1 MDRRKLNVVD
11 FVDFIYTESV
21 FAYRME
27 EINPGSALTALK
39 IEKGISKH

>member
-21 FAYRME
+21 FTYRME
-27 EINPGSALTALK
+27 EINPGASFTALK
-39 IEKGISKH
+39 IEK